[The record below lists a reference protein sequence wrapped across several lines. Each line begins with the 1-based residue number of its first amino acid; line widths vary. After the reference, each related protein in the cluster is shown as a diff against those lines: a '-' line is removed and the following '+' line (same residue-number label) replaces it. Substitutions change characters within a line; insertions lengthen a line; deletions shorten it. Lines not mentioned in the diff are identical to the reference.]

1 MDKPQMS
8 GAELEQALRD
18 DTLGRQ
24 VQGVTVTVLIKAS
37 GTKGQVS
44 VTASG
49 CEEWIDVP
57 SSMIDE
63 AQVIGTRP
71 CADHSHPL
79 ARLTLTPPK
88 SEEGQALSRLL
99 GQLTRT
105 EQLQGPPP
113 WLGSGMGAAARPIG
127 PGGGLGSGWTL
138 PPISCYL
145 GCLWEYLHCIN
156 GPNPWMCEGLLRLC
170 GWTCR
175 LEPPVIA

>member
-24 VQGVTVTVLIKAS
+24 AERVTVTVMVKAS
-37 GTKGQVS
+37 GTEGQVS

-49 CEEWIDVP
+49 CEEWIDIP

-71 CADHSHPL
+71 CAEHSHTL
-79 ARLTLTPPK
+79 ARLTLKPPK
-88 SEEGQALSRLL
+88 NEEGQVLSRLL

-105 EQLQGPPP
+105 QQLHSPPP
-113 WLGSGMGAAARPIG
+113 WPASGMSAAAGPIG
-127 PGGGLGSGWTL
+127 PGGGLGPGLTL
-138 PPISCYL
+138 PPIGCYL
-145 GCLWEYLHCIN
+145 GCLWTYLKCLN
-156 GPNPWMCEGLLRLC
+156 GPNPWMCESLLGLC

-175 LEPPVIA
+175 LEPPVIF